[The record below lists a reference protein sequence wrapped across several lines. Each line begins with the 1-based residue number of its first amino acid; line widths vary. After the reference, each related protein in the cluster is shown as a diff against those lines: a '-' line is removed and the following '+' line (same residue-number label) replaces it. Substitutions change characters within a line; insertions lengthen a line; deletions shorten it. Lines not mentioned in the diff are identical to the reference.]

1 MSYNEVNRKWADRQ
15 YYKPN
20 ITIIT
25 VLFSG
30 HQTNIPHS
38 TNVYNPEYVDKLYR
52 GIARNFR
59 GTFDFICLTDQ
70 NYKFKEPIIQ
80 NRLSMSV
87 DQYGWM
93 CMVDV
98 YRPELCT
105 TKRFTIGLDTIIT
118 GSLDDIFEHNTRIGL
133 CGDPYTPQWICNAVT
148 LASPEFCEEYWNLWA
163 GNTQNIMD
171 SCLFFNVPSEM
182 AVLRKYYNNVERL
195 DRTFPGKILSYKAHV
210 LPNPYVVENSSI
222 VYCHGE
228 PKPHQ
233 ITDEWIKEH
242 WV

>member
-1 MSYNEVNRKWADRQ
+1 MSYNEVNRKWVERQ
-15 YYKPN
+15 YYEPQ

-30 HQTNIPHS
+30 QQTNIPHS

-98 YRPELCT
+98 
-105 TKRFTIGLDTIIT
+105 
-118 GSLDDIFEHNTRIGL
+118 
-133 CGDPYTPQWICNAVT
+133 V
-148 LASPEFCEEYWNLWA
+148 
-163 GNTQNIMD
+163 
-171 SCLFFNVPSEM
+171 
-182 AVLRKYYNNVERL
+182 
-195 DRTFPGKILSYKAHV
+195 
-210 LPNPYVVENSSI
+210 
-222 VYCHGE
+222 
-228 PKPHQ
+228 
-233 ITDEWIKEH
+233 
-242 WV
+242 